1 MLKGFQTLEQN
12 QLAKILLQKLDLIH
26 KGLEINSN
34 KMKSS
39 TKFIDYFVHDMLDY
53 TILTNKSQNF
63 IKDIAQ
69 FDLEECI
76 QEIHEILE
84 DKLKMKNIK
93 LEVDLKGFG
102 LNTQVMT
109 DQKRF

>member
-1 MLKGFQTLEQN
+1 
-12 QLAKILLQKLDLIH
+12 
-26 KGLEINSN
+26 
-34 KMKSS
+34 MKSS
-39 TKFIDYFVHDMLDY
+39 AKFIDYFVHDMLDY

-63 IKDIAQ
+63 IKDISP

-93 LEVDLKGFG
+93 LEVKLIGFDS
-102 LNTQVMT
+102 NTQVRT